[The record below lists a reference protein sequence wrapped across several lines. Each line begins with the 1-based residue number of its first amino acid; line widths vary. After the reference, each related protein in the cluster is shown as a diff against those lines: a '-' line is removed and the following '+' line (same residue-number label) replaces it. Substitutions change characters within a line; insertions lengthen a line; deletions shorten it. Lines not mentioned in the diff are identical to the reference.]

1 MYEKYM
7 NELLDSEDD
16 NVVNDKYNV
25 ILKYDLKDAWERTI
39 KGFTILEDSIYL
51 ISGNLEKPIK
61 HSLKETKI
69 KDILNKYS
77 KKIDEIKDQSL
88 PNLPIMDGYINKIDF
103 KANDKWYN
111 YNFYNLGYYSEEDL
125 NSNKFLSLIF
135 ELLDDLYDEIQK
147 QVSDIECYFI
157 LTDDDEFDEDENNQ

>member
-7 NELLDSEDD
+7 DELLDLEDD

-51 ISGNLEKPIK
+51 ISGNLENPIK
-61 HSLKETKI
+61 YSLKDNKI
-69 KDILNKYS
+69 KEILNKYS

-111 YNFYNLGYYSEEDL
+111 FNFYNLGYYSEEDL

-135 ELLDDLYDEIQK
+135 ELLDNLYDEIQK
-147 QVSDIECYFI
+147 QVPDIESYFI
-157 LTDDDEFDEDENNQ
+157 LVDDEDEEVEDE